1 MRIFGVIKKK
11 KFKLDKQHKN
21 SSSKVKNEMEGTYLL
36 LVDLVLL
43 HWFCFGTLAV
53 ILVSDFVLVVE
64 WMR

>member
-1 MRIFGVIKKK
+1 M
-11 KFKLDKQHKN
+11 
-21 SSSKVKNEMEGTYLL
+21 KNEMEGTYLL

-64 WMR
+64 WVR